1 MPHRGRRSLLL
12 PRDEAEERI
21 DGVAGRVGEDTVS
34 SEALP
39 SADAPRRG
47 AATTVMAR
55 DREGAQVIEAL
66 GETGA
71 GTAVATGAEI
81 AAAEIG
87 GSGSAPRAVNGA
99 AAAAGAVAEIVPETG
114 PREGLRARVGSPGGG
129 ARSTP
134 WRPSLASA
142 SSPRDSGR

>member
-1 MPHRGRRSLLL
+1 MDR
-12 PRDEAEERI
+12 A
-21 DGVAGRVGEDTVS
+21 DGVAVRAAEAPEN
-34 SEALP
+34 SEAPP
-39 SADAPRRG
+39 SVAALRRG
-47 AATTVMAR
+47 AATIGMAR
-55 DREGAQVIEAL
+55 DRGGAQEIEAL
-66 GETGA
+66 DGIGVVIT
-71 GTAVATGAEI
+71 VAIGAEI

-99 AAAAGAVAEIVPETG
+99 AAAAGAVVEIVPETG